1 MNRESVKKHTKR
13 KREWWARGEDRETKA
28 AEMGGRNY
36 VGGESS
42 RREQQENMEQIYR
55 LAQGKTLAQ
64 KMEGV
69 PNMDAR
75 DGHAPT
81 PELNEPTVTV
91 QRLQTISPRKE
102 SLSGKKKKVL
112 VTSGHRDS
120 TGGFARE
127 PSEHFCCAA
136 RTRRWK
142 SHHFH
147 GAEQI
152 VEHQIPWT
160 TTCMWSGICSGL
172 TEAAMCA
179 RDCIDPPS
187 TVTHTRTRSLE
198 MINTERGTCE
208 RLARTIGETK
218 NEEVQNDSA
227 SRWQSARL
235 CCLQRRCVSI
245 RSHDTRTRYECCGFF
260 LVLKKTPTF
269 FYSRCHNNRHAYI
282 SNDWVRLEKRRHRHK
297 YKPRNTQL

>member
-1 MNRESVKKHTKR
+1 
-13 KREWWARGEDRETKA
+13 
-28 AEMGGRNY
+28 
-36 VGGESS
+36 
-42 RREQQENMEQIYR
+42 MEQIYR

-102 SLSGKKKKVL
+102 SLSGKRRKKVL

-152 VEHQIPWT
+152 VEHQIP
-160 TTCMWSGICSGL
+160 
-172 TEAAMCA
+172 
-179 RDCIDPPS
+179 
-187 TVTHTRTRSLE
+187 
-198 MINTERGTCE
+198 
-208 RLARTIGETK
+208 
-218 NEEVQNDSA
+218 
-227 SRWQSARL
+227 
-235 CCLQRRCVSI
+235 
-245 RSHDTRTRYECCGFF
+245 
-260 LVLKKTPTF
+260 
-269 FYSRCHNNRHAYI
+269 
-282 SNDWVRLEKRRHRHK
+282 
-297 YKPRNTQL
+297 